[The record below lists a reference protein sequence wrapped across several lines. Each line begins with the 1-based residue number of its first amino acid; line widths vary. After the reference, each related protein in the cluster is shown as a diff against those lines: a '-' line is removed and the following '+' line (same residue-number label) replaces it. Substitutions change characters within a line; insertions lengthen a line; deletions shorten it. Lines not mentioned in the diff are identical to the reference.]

1 MDDPLDIEIRRQRSE
16 WQTKA
21 TAAAEARRVADQQE
35 HEAELALTA
44 LRALERAAELR
55 PSTSQPRSAAVKLG
69 LADNLT
75 RAQAAGRRGRQF
87 GAISK
92 TWRGIL
98 EEMAILYPG
107 GATDEQ
113 IAEIGRAGQLPK
125 LRARDARRQMQ
136 KYRGQGFVDYANQL
150 APHMGWVIAAA
161 GATRFRIEQPSEAET
176 APDSQSGAV
185 HDISS
190 APRDPATNW
199 HEGQN
204 PGERRRGYGS

>member
-21 TAAAEARRVADQQE
+21 TSASEARQVADQRE

-55 PSTSQPRSAAVKLG
+55 PPASQPPSAAANLG
-69 LADNLT
+69 LADNLP
-75 RAQAAGRRGRQF
+75 RAQEAGRRGRQF

-125 LRARDARRQMQ
+125 LRARDARRQML
-136 KYRGQGFVDYANQL
+136 KYKGQGFVDYAKQ
-150 APHMGWVIAAA
+150 PHMGWVIAAS
-161 GATRFRIEQPSEAET
+161 GATRFKIEQPSETET

-190 APRDPATNW
+190 APREPTTNW
-199 HEGQN
+199 HEEQN